1 MNRNRSR
8 IQTTTAVYYSPSP
21 APNGNNL
28 SGKFPE
34 QLDNLSVKNLEV
46 TGTLTYGGR
55 GGNDKTELEELK
67 IEMEALKMKM
77 EKIVEMNAKLETI
90 IKNLKLEDLVNVD
103 TDGRREDGAFL
114 GWAGEENVWV
124 PFPEIGT

>member
-46 TGTLTYGGR
+46 TGTLTYGGG

>member
-21 APNGNNL
+21 APNHNNL

-46 TGTLTYGGR
+46 TGTLTYGG
-55 GGNDKTELEELK
+55 GNDKTELEELK
-67 IEMEALKMKM
+67 IEMEALKTKM
-77 EKIVEMNAKLETI
+77 DKIVEMNKKLEMI

-114 GWAGEENVWV
+114 GWAEEENVWV